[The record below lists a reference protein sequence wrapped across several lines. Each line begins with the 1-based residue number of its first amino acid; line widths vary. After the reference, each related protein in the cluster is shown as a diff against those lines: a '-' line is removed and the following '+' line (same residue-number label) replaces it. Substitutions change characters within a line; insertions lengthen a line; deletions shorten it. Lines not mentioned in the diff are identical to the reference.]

1 MNNSWGLCRQCKWW
15 QIEPGASVA
24 NLTLGLCID
33 EKLQSYRLR
42 VSGLSG
48 CGRFQKGKPARAKG
62 SSGQPPTAMPKR

>member
-1 MNNSWGLCRQCKWW
+1 MNNSWGLCKQCKWW

-48 CGRFQKGKPARAKG
+48 CGRFQKGNPAHAKG